1 MVHVWH
7 PSICNPLVPYT
18 QSDPQ
23 FADVDRLVEYAP
35 SGANVPAAQSVHDV
49 DESLSASD
57 VPAAHTVQST
67 APFVAATYVQSLPDP
82 LRPVWSFV
90 HRDPPWVSVA
100 GDVFDRYGVV
110 SSASDKLHVV
120 PAADAADASHRSRL
134 GAW

>member
-1 MVHVWH
+1 M
-7 PSICNPLVPYT
+7 
-18 QSDPQ
+18 
-23 FADVDRLVEYAP
+23 
-35 SGANVPAAQSVHDV
+35 

-57 VPAAHTVQST
+57 EPAAHTMQST
-67 APFVAATYVQSLPDP
+67 APFVAVTYVQSLPDP

-100 GDVFDRYGVV
+100 GDVFDRYAVV

-120 PAADAADASHRSRL
+120 PATDASHRSRL